1 VNERLPLFPLG
12 IVLFPGLV
20 LPLHVFEE
28 RYRLMIQDLL
38 EHPEPRRFGIVAVEL
53 GHAVEPGRA
62 AGDEGPLECRHEHG
76 AGPGLAMVGCTA
88 EVHGVI
94 PHVDGRF
101 DVVTV
106 GGRRFDITGVD
117 DSLPYLRADVEF
129 RPDDAGPDPG
139 PAARRVIRLFRLY
152 RGRLADVGAEV
163 RRPMELPPD
172 PVRLS
177 YLIAATVVL
186 DRREKQRLLEA
197 EDATA
202 RFRLEEEF
210 LLRETRLLDALPAVP
225 ASPFLDDGINPN

>member
-1 VNERLPLFPLG
+1 MNEQLPLFPLG
-12 IVLFPGLV
+12 TVLFPGLV

-28 RYRLMIQDLL
+28 RYRLLIRDLL
-38 EHPEPRRFGIVAVEL
+38 QRPEPHRFGIVSI
-53 GHAVEPGRA
+53 EPGQV
-62 AGDEGPLECRHEHG
+62 AGDEGALEGRPEP
-76 AGPGLAMVGCTA
+76 GPGLAMVGCTA

-94 PHVDGRF
+94 PHADGRF

-106 GGRRFDITGVD
+106 GGRRFDVTGMD

-129 RPDDAGPDPG
+129 RPDCAGPDPG
-139 PAARRVIRLFRLY
+139 PAARRVTRLFRLY
-152 RGRLADVGAEV
+152 RGRLAEAGAEV
-163 RRPMELPPD
+163 RRPVELPPD

-177 YLIAATVVL
+177 YLVAAAVVL
-186 DRREKQRLLEA
+186 DRAEKQRLLEA

-225 ASPFLDDGINPN
+225 ASPFLDDVINPN